1 MDVGTGR
8 GQVAKVILEMHL
20 TSTMSIP
27 KWASDG
33 ELRAKEVVMA
43 DEWEWLRQLKPSNE
57 LPERLCVPTSSPGL
71 NLGVQVIGS
80 NIVGNDVVELAAQ
93 YMAEHARLE
102 LWIGSHE
109 PPLGF
114 QQQFER
120 TRGRSEALLAAY
132 EAWVAFE
139 TAYQAS
145 GKKID
150 QVRDERERLKGALR
164 RATDALV
171 RARSECSS
179 RPLAADDIS
188 G

>member
-1 MDVGTGR
+1 MAGDWDWLKGP
-8 GQVAKVILEMHL
+8 QP
-20 TSTMSIP
+20 SS
-27 KWASDG
+27 
-33 ELRAKEVVMA
+33 EVP
-43 DEWEWLRQLKPSNE
+43 EQL
-57 LPERLCVPTSSPGL
+57 CAPTASPGL

-102 LWIGSHE
+102 LWIGSHK

-114 QQQFER
+114 RQQAEL
-120 TRGRSEALLAAY
+120 GRESSAALLVTY

-150 QVRDERERLKGALR
+150 QVRDEREKLKAALR
-164 RATDALV
+164 RAVDALI
-171 RARSECSS
+171 RARIE
-179 RPLAADDIS
+179 
-188 G
+188 

>member
-1 MDVGTGR
+1 
-8 GQVAKVILEMHL
+8 
-20 TSTMSIP
+20 
-27 KWASDG
+27 
-33 ELRAKEVVMA
+33 MA
-43 DEWEWLRQLKPSNE
+43 GNWEWLRGLKPSVRC
-57 LPERLCVPTSSPGL
+57 LSSLCTPTASPEL

-114 QQQFER
+114 RQQFER
-120 TRGRSEALLAAY
+120 GRASSEALLVAY
-132 EAWVAFE
+132 EAWAAFE

-145 GKKID
+145 GKKVD
-150 QVRDERERLKGALR
+150 QVRDEREKLKAALR

-171 RARSECSS
+171 RARIE
-179 RPLAADDIS
+179 
-188 G
+188 